1 MIAKVAPKKAPKQGM
16 LENVM
21 RQFDNAADIIDL
33 NKNIRKILEV
43 TNNEF
48 VVHFPVRMDNGEV
61 EIFTGYRV
69 QHNNSLGPYKGGLR
83 YHPTVDIDAA
93 KALAMW
99 MTWKTSLD

>member
-1 MIAKVAPKKAPKQGM
+1 MTTKLAIPKKQRKQGM

-21 RQFDNAADIIDL
+21 RQFDNAADIIGL
-33 NKNIRKILEV
+33 NPNIRKILEV
-43 TNNEF
+43 TNNEL

-69 QHNNSLGPYKGGLR
+69 QHNNALGPYKGGLR

-93 KALAMW
+93 RLW
-99 MTWKTSLD
+99 PCG

>member
-48 VVHFPVRMDNGEV
+48 VVIARF
-61 EIFTGYRV
+61 F
-69 QHNNSLGPYKGGLR
+69 
-83 YHPTVDIDAA
+83 
-93 KALAMW
+93 
-99 MTWKTSLD
+99 LDF